1 MMYDY
6 FYGIQAEQF
15 SFYRIPKLLFTHPSF
30 KGMSTEAKTLYGNNW
45 IDEEG
50 RVYIIFNDN
59 ILALFSADERQ
70 D

>member
-1 MMYDY
+1 MDRMNL
-6 FYGIQAEQF
+6 
-15 SFYRIPKLLFTHPSF
+15 S
-30 KGMSTEAKTLYGNNW
+30 AKNNW